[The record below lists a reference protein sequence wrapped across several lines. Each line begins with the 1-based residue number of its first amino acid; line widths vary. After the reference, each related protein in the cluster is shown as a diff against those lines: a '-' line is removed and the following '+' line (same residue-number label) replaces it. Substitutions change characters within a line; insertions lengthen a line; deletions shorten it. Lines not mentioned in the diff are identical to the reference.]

1 MCRCRKVEQQR
12 RRPFHDAIVPEAATT
27 SRRLVSV
34 KHTAAAAVSPCTKI
48 ATVAHAGLIQSVPG
62 LGRIGTPLRPH
73 PAGAG
78 ARERRLHP
86 LLRPLIRR
94 RVVLPIIGAAV
105 LAATLSEPLRAANGE
120 CVPVAAW
127 VAPGG
132 KRLDATGVLA
142 RAAKSSVV
150 LLGESHDNAEHHRW
164 QLQTIAALHA
174 ARPDMVLAFEAFA
187 RRVQPVLERWVA
199 GELSE
204 TEFLAQTDWRNAWR
218 FDPQLYL
225 PLFHFARMNRI
236 PMVALNVE
244 PSLTREIAQKGY
256 DGVPPERREGIGRP
270 APPTGAYLDWL
281 LPVWAEHERPG
292 GKPAN
297 PDRNDPEFRRF
308 VESQQVW
315 DRAMAEA
322 LSTAAKRPGAPL
334 VVGIMGTGHIRLGH
348 GVPHQLQALGV
359 ASFLSLLPWDRSE
372 ECKNL
377 VPGLADAVFGLDARS
392 SASAADRPRLG
403 VTIET
408 TQEGV
413 RILRVEKGSI
423 AEAAGIRVGDVVSE
437 IADAAAKT
445 TGDMIEVV
453 QRQAPGTWLPL
464 KVRRGGERLELVAK
478 FPARPK

>member
-1 MCRCRKVEQQR
+1 M
-12 RRPFHDAIVPEAATT
+12 
-27 SRRLVSV
+27 L
-34 KHTAAAAVSPCTKI
+34 
-48 ATVAHAGLIQSVPG
+48 
-62 LGRIGTPLRPH
+62 
-73 PAGAG
+73 
-78 ARERRLHP
+78 
-86 LLRPLIRR
+86 RR
-94 RVVLPIIGAAV
+94 RVFLPIAGAA
-105 LAATLSEPLRAANGE
+105 LIAATPSVPLRAADGE
-120 CVPVAAW
+120 CVPMAAW

-132 KRLDATGVLA
+132 KRLDAGVVLA
-142 RAAKSSVV
+142 KAARSSVV
-150 LLGESHDNAEHHRW
+150 LLGESHDDAEHHRW

-187 RRVQPVLERWVA
+187 RRVQPVLDRWVA

-204 TEFLAQTDWRNAWR
+204 TEFLAQTDWRKAWR

-236 PMVALNVE
+236 PMVALNIE
-244 PSLTREIAQKGY
+244 PSLPREIAQKGY

-270 APPTGAYLDWL
+270 APPTDAYLDWL
-281 LPVWAEHERPG
+281 LPVWAEHERPA
-292 GKPAN
+292 GKPAK

-308 VESQQVW
+308 VESQQAW

-322 LSTAAKRPGAPL
+322 LGTAAKRAGAPL

-348 GVPHQLQALGV
+348 GVPYQLQALGV
-359 ASFLSLLPWDRSE
+359 ASFVSLLPWDRSE
-372 ECKNL
+372 ECKDL
-377 VPGLADAVFGLDARS
+377 LPGLADAVFGLDARS

-403 VTIET
+403 VTIEPA
-408 TQEGV
+408 QDGV

-423 AEAAGIRVGDVVSE
+423 AEAAGIRVGDAVSE
-437 IADAAAKT
+437 IAGVAAKT

-464 KVRRGGERLELVAK
+464 KVRRGGETLELVAK